1 MNEIICRLQDVFI
14 DVFGDNSIVLKPEMS
29 DTDIADWDSLMHVN
43 LIINIEKEFKIK
55 FSSREVVSMNQVGNM
70 LEIIN
75 KKINR

>member
-1 MNEIICRLQDVFI
+1 LQDVFI